1 VARVAR
7 VRRNATWRVSAR
19 AELLH
24 YAKTLVFLSR
34 CSNPNTVRAILR
46 ALSRLRYSP
55 KLGGQHG
62 EEAKDEDEVSD
73 EKRRKEDPEEEVS
86 TRCFSV
92 VDFDEVDDCVTRAG
106 ESRERC
112 AQSRPHFE
120 TAGPFD
126 ERGPRRDRG
135 TRFTGLRFAA

>member
-1 VARVAR
+1 
-7 VRRNATWRVSAR
+7 
-19 AELLH
+19 
-24 YAKTLVFLSR
+24 
-34 CSNPNTVRAILR
+34 VRAILR
-46 ALSRLRYSP
+46 ALSRLRHSP

-106 ESRERC
+106 ESRGAVR
-112 AQSRPHFE
+112 AFA
-120 TAGPFD
+120 TAL
-126 ERGPRRDRG
+126 RDRRSPTIEDLGETGVRGSPVSASRRKMKEAAVRAIG
-135 TRFTGLRFAA
+135 T

>member
-1 VARVAR
+1 
-7 VRRNATWRVSAR
+7 
-19 AELLH
+19 
-24 YAKTLVFLSR
+24 
-34 CSNPNTVRAILR
+34 VRAILR
-46 ALSRLRYSP
+46 ALSRLLHSP
-55 KLGGQHG
+55 KLGGQNG
-62 EEAKDEDEVSD
+62 EETKDEDEVSD